1 MIHSPECLSP
11 HIFFT
16 VSSADVQWPDLH
28 QHMPNFDKNKSED
41 ADSYQIRMKDLN
53 ENPAIAGYYF
63 QKRWD
68 IFFEHYIQPI
78 FKVKD
83 Y

>member
-1 MIHSPECLSP
+1 
-11 HIFFT
+11 
-16 VSSADVQWPDLH
+16 
-28 QHMPNFDKNKSED
+28 MPNFDKNKSED